1 MFKFNYKLSDNQ
13 KYEAI
18 FALLNENFNE
28 AGGWVI
34 DYAIAQVFDEYAIAY
49 KYETGEYERVYYTK
63 DDEKNMVT
71 LGDRVKVYMVDV
83 TESELQTLETLK
95 ALNGGTYAAV
105 NEVLEK
111 AEENAADCENF
122 STKIEELNSAISTLE
137 SEVET
142 FKTKLQTAEDQY
154 TEAGKEIDSL
164 TEENEALKTYK
175 KNIETQSKEAVIAEY
190 ANKLSE
196 DVLDAY
202 KEKFEEYSVEELDM
216 HLAYELKKVNASV
229 FTQTPKSGF
238 LPKEENRSSVEQIL
252 SGYKR

>member
-238 LPKEENRSSVEQIL
+238 LPKEEHRSSVEQIL